1 MALVP
6 VYMPKYG
13 MTMTAGII
21 VEWLKAEGDRISQG
35 EPIAVIETEKVSTE
49 LEAPATGTIVELSFA
64 PEAEVE
70 VGHVIAYIEE

>member
-21 VEWLKAEGDRISQG
+21 VEWLKNEGDRVSQG
-35 EPIAVIETEKVSTE
+35 DPLVVIETEKVSTE
-49 LEAPATGTIVELSFA
+49 IEAPTSGIIVELTFA

-70 VGHVIAYIEE
+70 VGNIIAYIEE